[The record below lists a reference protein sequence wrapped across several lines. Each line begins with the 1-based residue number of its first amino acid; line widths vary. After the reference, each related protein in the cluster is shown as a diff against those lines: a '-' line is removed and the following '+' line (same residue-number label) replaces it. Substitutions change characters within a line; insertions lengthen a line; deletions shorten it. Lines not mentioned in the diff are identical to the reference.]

1 MTLQVALVAPE
12 GEIWSGEARQ
22 IIAKTLDGDISILS
36 GHTPVLGILAEG
48 SLVRIF
54 PEDASGEIVA
64 AIGGGFLSVAD
75 DQVSVLARQAL
86 LAQDVDRADAQTA
99 LDTAQSEAGGEETT
113 EIRFLRAQLRA
124 TGDRA

>member
-1 MTLQVALVAPE
+1 VTLNVALVAPE
-12 GEIWSGEARQ
+12 GEVWTGEARQ
-22 IIAKTLDGDISILS
+22 IIAKTLDGDIGILA

-54 PEDASGEIVA
+54 PEDGSGEVAA

-86 LAQDVDRADAQTA
+86 LGQDVDKASARSA
-99 LDTAQSEAGGEETT
+99 LESAQSEAGSEETT

-124 TGDRA
+124 AGDQA

>member
-1 MTLQVALVAPE
+1 MTLHVELVAPE

-22 IIAKTLDGDISILS
+22 IIAKTLDGDIGILS

-54 PEDASGEIVA
+54 PEDGSGEVAA
-64 AIGGGFLSVAD
+64 AIGGGFLSVSD

-86 LAQDVDRADAQTA
+86 LAHEVDRANAQTA
-99 LDTAQSEAGGEETT
+99 LDTAQNEAGGEETP

-124 TGDRA
+124 AGDRA

>member
-1 MTLQVALVAPE
+1 MTLQVALVSPE
-12 GEIWSGEARQ
+12 GEIWSGAARQ
-22 IIAKTLDGDISILS
+22 IIAKTLDGDIGILS
-36 GHTPVLGILAEG
+36 GHTPVLGVLAEG

-54 PEDASGEIVA
+54 PEDASGEVVA

-86 LAQDVDRADAQTA
+86 LARDVDRASAQAA
-99 LDTAQSEAGGEETT
+99 LDTAQSGAGGEETP